1 MKVKEFS
8 ITRYGPVRETGRFV
22 LGGFNLIW
30 GENEDGKTLTI
41 DALVKLLLGRAA
53 KDFRNIDR
61 VEEKPEGYLV
71 LEDDKGRESK
81 VPDKGDL
88 TKITGLTSSQ
98 CCNIFVVRNSDLS
111 ISREAEFYTGVTD
124 RLTGLRTEDISKVK
138 KALRD
143 IARITPGNDF
153 RDSGDEKLKTRVKE
167 AGGLLEKVRSLA
179 VRVREEGFDEL
190 ERESLSLR
198 DRVQATERQLQD
210 LEDARRRERYETGK
224 DALEKLTDGMRQ
236 LKSLEVYNENDEQ
249 LWRDCE
255 KEIEK
260 YAEQVKGYLH
270 EMQGLQAQFDEVSQK
285 LSQQEREF
293 KVFED
298 RKRDLEQVNLE
309 LKTYEMGIS
318 KLKSD
323 EAKGRFYTVSAAVSA
338 VLLVM
343 SILAAAVSQSAVFYG
358 LLALFFGLM
367 VAFAGLRFSFTQKKA
382 HLAAVFER
390 IRLNACRFEFSAN
403 TPEELYSSIQRFEE
417 EHRLRY
423 ERLEEIRRNKGRL
436 EERIRELQ
444 NKQIPAAQ
452 QKIREAEGKIQK
464 IKAKSREESL
474 KEYEKRLQFKEQVE
488 RQLGQQASVLRS
500 HFGERGKQL
509 EDNILHWTEEV
520 RKLEEYRDKAQ
531 GVTYNEASALALRAQ
546 KDACQQKLDELTE
559 RMEALGE
566 QMAEVEREANAV
578 LKPDEPV
585 HCEMSLHLGMIE
597 DKLAAFIEENESRK
611 AAAIEAI
618 QIFEEIEREEKG
630 KVSELFGVNSA
641 VSRYFNEITDGLYE
655 EVVFDQDA
663 GMIRVK
669 RREGQMLTA
678 DKLSGGAYDQLYL
691 SIRLA
696 LGEKLLK
703 GSKGFF
709 IMDDPFVKAD
719 PNRLQRQIGV
729 LRKISELGWQIIY
742 LSAKGEIRDA
752 LKGDVE
758 TGRVRCFEVKGTT
771 A

>member
-8 ITRYGPVRETGRFV
+8 IMRYGPVQNTGRIL
-22 LGGFNLIW
+22 LGDFNLFW
-30 GENEDGKTLTI
+30 GQNEDGKTLI
-41 DALVKLLLGRAA
+41 VDALVKLLLGRGA

-71 LEDDKGRESK
+71 LEDDRGKESK
-81 VPDKGDL
+81 VPDRGDL
-88 TKITGLTSSQ
+88 TKMTGITSSQ

-111 ISREAEFYTGVTD
+111 ISREAEFYTDVTD
-124 RLTGLRTEDISKVK
+124 RLTGLRTEDISKIK

-143 IARITPGNDF
+143 IGKITPGNAF
-153 RDSGDEKLKTRVKE
+153 RDSGDEKLKTRVEE
-167 AGGLLEKVRSLA
+167 ARGLLEKVRNLA

-198 DRVQATERQLQD
+198 ERVKEIERQLQD

-224 DALEKLTDGMRQ
+224 DALEKLTEGIEQ
-236 LKSLEVYNENDEQ
+236 LKRLEVYNERDEQ
-249 LWRDCE
+249 LWRDYE

-260 YAEQVKGYLH
+260 YGEQVTDYLR
-270 EMQGLQAQFDEVSQK
+270 EMQSIQAQFDEASQK
-285 LSQQEREF
+285 LSEQEREF

-298 RKRDLEQVNLE
+298 RKRDLEQVTLE
-309 LKTYEMGIS
+309 LKNYEMGIG

-323 EAKGRFYTVSAAVSA
+323 GAKSRFYTVAAAVSA
-338 VLLVM
+338 VLLVIN
-343 SILAAAVSQSAVFYG
+343 ILAAAVSQSAVFYG

-382 HLAAVFER
+382 HLAALFER
-390 IRLNACRFEFSAN
+390 IRLNACRFEFRAG

-423 ERLEEIRRNKGRL
+423 ERLEELRRNRRRL
-436 EERIRELQ
+436 EERIQELQ
-444 NKQIPAAQ
+444 NKQIPVAQ
-452 QKIREAEGKIQK
+452 QKIREAEDKIQK

-488 RQLGQQASVLRS
+488 RQLGQQASVLKS
-500 HFGERGKQL
+500 HFGEKGKQL
-509 EDNILHWTEEV
+509 DENILHWTEEV
-520 RKLEEYRDKAQ
+520 RKLEEYRDRGQ
-531 GVTYNEASALALRAQ
+531 GVRYSEAAALALRAQ
-546 KDACQQKLDELTE
+546 KDACQRKLDELTA
-559 RMEALGE
+559 RMEALRKE
-566 QMAEVEREANAV
+566 MAEVEREGNAV
-578 LKPDEPV
+578 LKPEEPV
-585 HCEMSLHLGMIE
+585 HCEMSLHLGLIE
-597 DKLAAFIEENESRK
+597 DKLARFVDENESRK
-611 AAAIEAI
+611 DAAIQAI

-669 RREGQMLTA
+669 RRDGQVLTA

-703 GSKGFF
+703 GNKGFF

-719 PNRLQRQIGV
+719 PNRLETQIGV

-742 LSAKGEIRDA
+742 FSAKGEIRDA

-758 TGRVRCFEVKGTT
+758 AGRVRYFEVKGAT